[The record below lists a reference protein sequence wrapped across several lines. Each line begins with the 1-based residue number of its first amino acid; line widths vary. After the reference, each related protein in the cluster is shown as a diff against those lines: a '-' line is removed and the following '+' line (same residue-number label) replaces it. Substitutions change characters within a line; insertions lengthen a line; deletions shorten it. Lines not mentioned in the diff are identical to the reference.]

1 MVLARRPS
9 QLLLHLGD
17 EQIPQKGFI
26 SRYSSEDVADSTRER
41 RPFAGRTAGRVLFGL
56 VTLLLVADLVLLTWN
71 VGTGGSE
78 SLRLVLALV
87 AIGGVP
93 VTLGVGAVRGTVH
106 PLFALLAV
114 PIAVTYGY
122 SGLVLP
128 WTQLSFWL
136 GQAALEATLSVPV
149 LGEPLTVFLFGGFTL
164 SETTLRTAFRVHYA
178 LVAFALFGL
187 LFQVGRALR
196 TRRSGT
202 SAT

>member
-1 MVLARRPS
+1 MTDSRR
-9 QLLLHLGD
+9 
-17 EQIPQKGFI
+17 
-26 SRYSSEDVADSTRER
+26 VR
-41 RPFAGRTAGRVLFGL
+41 RPFAGSAAERVLFGL
-56 VTLLLVADLVLLTWN
+56 VTLLVVVDLVLFTRS
-71 VGTGGSE
+71 VETGGTE
-78 SLRLVLALV
+78 SRRLMLALV

-106 PLFALLAV
+106 PLVALLAV
-114 PIAVTYGY
+114 PVAVVYGY

-136 GQAALEATLSVPV
+136 GQAALEATLAIPV

-164 SETTLRTAFRVHYA
+164 SETTLRTTFSVHYA
-178 LVAFALFGL
+178 LVAFALLGL

-196 TRRSGT
+196 ARRSGT